1 MKNKKYS
8 EFSKDELIKELNKIT
23 TRKKFGLNWEDQ
35 FEECV
40 DRLNFKLPFLE
51 EVKKRQIV
59 NNNNNFNYIIEGENL
74 HSLFLLNY
82 SHSESVDMIYIDPPY
97 NTKQKWMYNNKYVDE
112 NDTWRHSKWV
122 SLCIT
127 DCF

>member
-23 TRKKFGLNWEDQ
+23 SRKKFGLNWEDQ

-51 EVKKRQIV
+51 EVKKTKEVARRLERVMVFI
-59 NNNNNFNYIIEGENL
+59 FGGLSFLTTNYAYLRLRSQEATRIARN
-74 HSLFLLNY
+74 SY
-82 SHSESVDMIYIDPPY
+82 
-97 NTKQKWMYNNKYVDE
+97 
-112 NDTWRHSKWV
+112 
-122 SLCIT
+122 
-127 DCF
+127 

>member
-59 NNNNNFNYIIEGENL
+59 NNNDNFNYII
-74 HSLFLLNY
+74 
-82 SHSESVDMIYIDPPY
+82 
-97 NTKQKWMYNNKYVDE
+97 
-112 NDTWRHSKWV
+112 
-122 SLCIT
+122 
-127 DCF
+127 